1 MFTIIIELLGG
12 IGMFLFAMHFIEESL
27 QAVSGR
33 QMKIFLQKMAA
44 KPFTAIAGSAL
55 ITGVLQSSSM
65 VSLMILAFLGA
76 GVFTTEQSIAL
87 VLGAN
92 LGTTL
97 DSWLVA
103 TLGFALNIEQAAYP
117 MLFAGAIIVTISGKK
132 YLVKQFGQLLLGIAL
147 IFISLKLMQ
156 QAMESTLPFFKL
168 DTFLYAGKLG
178 LLLMGFLITLLMQS
192 SSVTMAIVLTAIH
205 SRLIPLELGIYIV
218 LGGETATTLKLWL
231 GTLDGNS
238 AKKQLAAGNT
248 LFNVAITLLALV
260 FMPQLLHFITGI
272 LGIKNPLIALV
283 SFSSLLNLAGILL
296 FIPILSPFSK
306 WLNRLFPAGNHH
318 KSAYLREPE
327 SCDAETAAELLHQEV
342 AYFIYNA
349 IHLNAALLQV
359 SETARLQISAFEA
372 IPTQHHFHSI
382 SLHEKYDWL
391 KEHHGE
397 IQSDFLLFRKKNF
410 HQQHAELTVYI
421 SAARNALHA
430 AKSMQDVS
438 KNIYQLSRSS
448 KSVKF
453 DFFQQYQQET
463 ILLYEQLIRWIAKE
477 EIPDY
482 KKFVAVYQTIESKY
496 QQGLNEFYKAAAQ
509 TALNDMEITTLLNFS
524 RESFGSNRSM
534 LLAVKDWLLN
544 ESTAQAFNEE
554 LSFVS

>member
-12 IGMFLFAMHFIEESL
+12 IGIFLFAMHFLEEAL

-33 QMKIFLQKMAA
+33 SMKIFLQKMAA
-44 KPFTAIAGSAL
+44 KPFTAIAGSAI

-76 GVFTTEQSIAL
+76 GVFTTQQSMAL

-103 TLGFALNIEQAAYP
+103 TLGFTVNIEQAAYP
-117 MLFAGAIIVTISGKK
+117 ILFVGALLITISGKK
-132 YLVKQFGQLLLGIAL
+132 YLAKQIGLLLLGISL
-147 IFISLKLMQ
+147 IFISLNLMQ
-156 QAMESTLPFFKL
+156 QAMESTLPIFRL
-168 DTFLYAGKLG
+168 DTFLYAGNFG
-178 LLLMGFLITLLMQS
+178 LLLMGFSITLLMQS

-205 SRLIPLELGIYIV
+205 SRLIPLELGVYIV

-248 LFNVAITLLALV
+248 FFNIAITLLALV
-260 FMPQLLHFITGI
+260 CMPYLLHFITGI
-272 LGIKNPLIALV
+272 LEVKNPLIALV
-283 SFSSLLNLAGILL
+283 SFSSLLNLFGIIL
-296 FIPILSPFSK
+296 FFPILSPFSK
-306 WLNRLFPAGNHH
+306 WLNKLFPAGNHH

-327 SCDAETAAELLHQEV
+327 NCDAETAGVLLHQEV

-349 IHLNAALLQV
+349 IHLNASLLQV
-359 SETARLQISAFEA
+359 SDTSRLQIAAFDKL
-372 IPTQHHFHSI
+372 PNQRYFNNSNV
-382 SLHEKYDWL
+382 HEKYTWV

-410 HQQHAELTVYI
+410 HLQNGDLNIYI
-421 SAARNALHA
+421 SSARNALHA

-463 ILLYEQLIRWIAKE
+463 TLLYEQIIRWITNE
-477 EIPDY
+477 DTPDY
-482 KKFVAVYQTIESKY
+482 KKLLNTYQTIENQY
-496 QQGLNEFYKAAAQ
+496 QQGLNLFYKEAAQ
-509 TALNDMEITTLLNFS
+509 ISLNDLEITTLLNFS

-534 LLAVKDWLLN
+534 LLAVKDWALN
-544 ESTAQAFNEE
+544 ESSAQLFNEE
-554 LSFVS
+554 LNFIS

>member
-12 IGMFLFAMHFIEESL
+12 IGMFLFAMYFIEEAL

-33 QMKIFLQKMAA
+33 RMKIFLQKMAA
-44 KPFTAIAGSAL
+44 KPITAIAGSAI
-55 ITGVLQSSSM
+55 ITGVFQSSSM

-103 TLGFALNIEQAAYP
+103 TLGFSVHIEQAAYP
-117 MLFAGAIIVTISGKK
+117 MLFAGAIIITISGKK
-132 YLVKQFGQLLLGIAL
+132 YLGKQIGILLLGISL

-156 QAMESTLPFFKL
+156 QAMESTLPYFRL
-168 DTFLYAGKLG
+168 DTFLYAGKFG
-178 LLLMGFLITLLMQS
+178 LLIMGFLITLLMQS
-192 SSVTMAIVLTAIH
+192 SSVTMAIVLTSIH
-205 SRLIPLELGIYIV
+205 SRLIPLELGVYIV
-218 LGGETATTLKLWL
+218 LGGEIATTLKLWL

-248 LFNVAITLLALV
+248 LFNIAITLLALA
-260 FMPQLLHFITGI
+260 FMQQILYFISGI
-272 LGIKNPLIALV
+272 LGIQNPLIALV
-283 SFSSLLNLAGILL
+283 SFSSLLNLSGIIL

-306 WLNRLFPAGNHH
+306 WLNRLFPASNHH
-318 KSAYLREPE
+318 KSAFLREPE
-327 SCDAETAAELLHQEV
+327 NCDAETAGVLLQQEV
-342 AYFIYNA
+342 GYFMYNA
-349 IHLNAALLQV
+349 IYLNASLLQI
-359 SETARLQISAFEA
+359 TDTTRLQIASFDE
-372 IPTQHHFHSI
+372 ISNQHQFHTSNI
-382 SLHEKYDWL
+382 HEKYTWL

-397 IQSDFLLFRKKNF
+397 IQSDFLLFRKKNY
-410 HQQHAELTVYI
+410 HLQNSELNLYI
-421 SAARNALHA
+421 SSARNILHA

-448 KSVKF
+448 KSIKF

-463 ILLYEQLIRWIAKE
+463 ILFYEQLIRWISKKDT
-477 EIPDY
+477 PDY
-482 KKFVAVYQTIESKY
+482 KKMLTVYKAIEIQY
-496 QQGLNEFYKAAAQ
+496 QEGLNQFYKEAAQ
-509 TALNDMEITTLLNFS
+509 ISLSDLEITTLLNFS

-534 LLAVKDWLLN
+534 LLAVKDLLLN
-544 ESTAQAFNEE
+544 ETSVQQFNEE
-554 LSFVS
+554 LTFAS

>member
-1 MFTIIIELLGG
+1 MFTIIIQLLGG
-12 IGMFLFAMHFIEESL
+12 IGMFLFAMHFIEEAL

-33 QMKIFLQKMAA
+33 KMKILLQKMAA
-44 KPFTAIAGSAL
+44 KPISAIGGSAI
-55 ITGVLQSSSM
+55 ITGILQSSSM

-76 GVFTTEQSIAL
+76 GVFTTQQSIAL

-103 TLGFALNIEQAAYP
+103 TLGFTVHIEQAAYP
-117 MLFAGAIIVTISGKK
+117 MLFAGALIITISGKK
-132 YLVKQFGQLLLGIAL
+132 YLGKQIGILLLGISL

-156 QAMESTLPFFKL
+156 QAMESTLPFFRL
-168 DTFLYAGKLG
+168 DTFLYAGKAG

-205 SRLIPLELGIYIV
+205 SRLIPMELGVYIV

-248 LFNVAITLLALV
+248 IFNISITLLALV
-260 FMPQLLHFITGI
+260 FMPYILHFITGI
-272 LGIKNPLIALV
+272 LRIKNPLIALV
-283 SFSSLLNLAGILL
+283 SFSSLLNLAGIIF

-306 WLNRLFPAGNHH
+306 WLSRLFPTGNHH

-327 SCDAETAAELLHQEV
+327 NCDAETAGDLLHQEV
-342 AYFIYNA
+342 SYFMYNA
-349 IHLNAALLQV
+349 IHLNVALLQV
-359 SETARLQISAFEA
+359 SDTTHLQIAAFED
-372 IPTQHHFHSI
+372 IPAQHHFHSI
-382 SLHEKYDWL
+382 NTHEKYAWL

-397 IQSDFLLFRKKNF
+397 IQTDFLLFRKKNF
-410 HQQHAELTVYI
+410 HQQQSELNLSI

-438 KNIYQLSRSS
+438 NNIYQLSRSS

-463 ILLYEQLIRWIAKE
+463 ILFYEQLIRWLSKE
-477 EIPDY
+477 EKPDF
-482 KKFVAVYQTIESKY
+482 KKLLAVYQTIENQY
-496 QQGLNEFYKAAAQ
+496 QQGLNQFYKAAAH

-534 LLAVKDWLLN
+534 LLAVKDLLLN
-544 ESTAQAFNEE
+544 ESEAHAFNEE